1 MEDSLALGS
10 SFGLGLSRL
19 PSFRCLG
26 FVGKQIEFLLEKK
39 EPNEFMLSLGNLGS
53 IRFRG
58 QERSVV
64 QATQASVVNGRM
76 ETTIGSDVVN
86 GHGGKELSLGAK
98 NNITRDSNEIIC
110 IAQELQTHEEAS
122 EWTGGRENPQTSLT
136 TSFSAVPVLINVSY
150 NFFNG
155 FSGQPHMENSGVQG
169 QVGCLG
175 GRGMKKG
182 EIVENDIKE
191 SG

>member
-1 MEDSLALGS
+1 MS
-10 SFGLGLSRL
+10 S
-19 PSFRCLG
+19 CY
-26 FVGKQIEFLLEKK
+26 I
-39 EPNEFMLSLGNLGS
+39 SLGNLGS

-76 ETTIGSDVVN
+76 ETTIRSDVVN

-122 EWTGGRENPQTSLT
+122 EWTASHGELWGARTSWM
-136 TSFSAVPVLINVSY
+136 F
-150 NFFNG
+150 
-155 FSGQPHMENSGVQG
+155 GV
-169 QVGCLG
+169 
-175 GRGMKKG
+175 RKKG
-182 EIVENDIKE
+182 DIVENDIKE
-191 SG
+191 NKKSRVCIG

>member
-1 MEDSLALGS
+1 MS
-10 SFGLGLSRL
+10 S
-19 PSFRCLG
+19 CY
-26 FVGKQIEFLLEKK
+26 I
-39 EPNEFMLSLGNLGS
+39 SLGNLGS

-76 ETTIGSDVVN
+76 ETTIRSDVVN

-136 TSFSAVPVLINVSY
+136 TSFSAVPASHGELWGARTSWM
-150 NFFNG
+150 F
-155 FSGQPHMENSGVQG
+155 GV
-169 QVGCLG
+169 
-175 GRGMKKG
+175 MKKG

-191 SG
+191 NKKSRVCIG

>member
-1 MEDSLALGS
+1 
-10 SFGLGLSRL
+10 
-19 PSFRCLG
+19 
-26 FVGKQIEFLLEKK
+26 
-39 EPNEFMLSLGNLGS
+39 MLSLGNLGS

-76 ETTIGSDVVN
+76 ETTIRSDVVN

-98 NNITRDSNEIIC
+98 NNITRDR
-110 IAQELQTHEEAS
+110 ELQTHKEAS

-136 TSFSAVPVLINVSY
+136 TSFSAVPGLINVSY

-155 FSGQPHMENSGVQG
+155 FSGQPHHGEFWGARTSWMFRGV
-169 QVGCLG
+169 
-175 GRGMKKG
+175 
-182 EIVENDIKE
+182 
-191 SG
+191 